1 MASVADLSSQLDEL
15 PDLMKFPTVVQELL
29 QLVQGSKVSIVK
41 ICQLIEC
48 DPGLSLELLR
58 IANSSMYGCGGQV
71 RSVEQAAVLMGTRG
85 IHDLAVA
92 AASAS
97 LFQDKPMNGV
107 KELWRHSLGC
117 ATVARILAETTSD
130 IDKNDAFTAGL
141 LHDVGKLIL
150 MQVLEGDYFLVEKS
164 LEGEVVVEEEDG
176 CYGLSHTEIGGV
188 CSESWGL
195 PMEICDAIR
204 NHHTPDDADFDLR
217 LSQLICAANQLSKV
231 WGIGVP
237 TPVEGDESQVLSE
250 NSLEIDEATLPELR
264 EKAPAEYEASLSA
277 FGGGS

>member
-92 AASAS
+92 TASAS
-97 LFQDKPMNGV
+97 LFQKPNAVV
-107 KELWRHSLGC
+107 KELWHHSLGC
-117 ATVARILAETTSD
+117 ATVARILAEVTND
-130 IDKNDAFTAGL
+130 VDKNDAFTAGL
-141 LHDVGKLIL
+141 LHDVGKLIFL
-150 MQVLEGDYFLVEKS
+150 QVLDGDYQLVDKS
-164 LEGEVVVEEEDG
+164 MSGEVVVEEEADCFG
-176 CYGLSHTEIGGV
+176 ISHTEIGGV
-188 CSESWGL
+188 CSEAWGL

-204 NHHTPDDADFDLR
+204 NHHSPVDADFDLR
-217 LSQLICAANQLSKV
+217 LSELVCAANHLSKV

-237 TPVEGDESQVLSE
+237 APVEQDELEILSE
-250 NSLEIDEATLPELR
+250 NHCEIDEAALPELR
-264 EKAPAEYEASLSA
+264 DRAPAEFEASLSA

>member
-92 AASAS
+92 TASAS
-97 LFQDKPMNGV
+97 LFQKPNAVV
-107 KELWRHSLGC
+107 KELWRHSLAC
-117 ATVARILAETTSD
+117 ATVARILAEATND
-130 IDKNDAFTAGL
+130 VDKNDAFTAGL
-141 LHDVGKLIL
+141 LHDVGKLIFI
-150 MQVLEGDYFLVEKS
+150 QVLDGDYQLVDKS
-164 LEGEVVVEEEDG
+164 MSGEVVVDEEAEAFG
-176 CYGLSHTEIGGV
+176 ISHTEIGGV
-188 CSESWGL
+188 CSEAWGL

-217 LSQLICAANQLSKV
+217 LSELVCAANKLSKA

-237 TPVEGDESQVLSE
+237 APVEQDELEILSE
-250 NSLEIDEATLPELR
+250 NHCEIDEAVLAELR
-264 EKAPAEYEASLSA
+264 ERAPAEFEASLSA
-277 FGGGS
+277 FGGDS